1 MIHAQLCL
9 HVDNVSR
16 QHPLQLWYLSVRY
29 HVHCGH
35 IYTCLC
41 KVTEHRLF
49 RHSELSF
56 YRLLCLSLPVSD
68 VVLLPL
74 SLVSYTFILCKCSK
88 TRSLQMFRWT
98 LNMLKDKNDVTTEM
112 LHETMLRF
120 LFIKWFMITNYKMK
134 ENRSVSVR
142 FDFVLMFVDFL
153 LLFNSLWLSLFKR
166 HKFAPNYQN
175 KAQRSINMTIFKLCI
190 EAIQSSD
197 FNINIEYCCK
207 CV

>member
-1 MIHAQLCL
+1 MWADNILSSCGIYRFVIMFIAVTYIRAFARWLNIDFFDTLSSHFTDFCVCLSPCLMLCCCHL
-9 HVDNVSR
+9 VWFH
-16 QHPLQLWYLSVRY
+16 
-29 HVHCGH
+29 
-35 IYTCLC
+35 T
-41 KVTEHRLF
+41 RLF
-49 RHSELSF
+49 CANVVKRV
-56 YRLLCLSLPVSD
+56 VS
-68 VVLLPL
+68 
-74 SLVSYTFILCKCSK
+74 T
-88 TRSLQMFRWT
+88 FRWT

-142 FDFVLMFVDFL
+142 FDFVLMFVDLL